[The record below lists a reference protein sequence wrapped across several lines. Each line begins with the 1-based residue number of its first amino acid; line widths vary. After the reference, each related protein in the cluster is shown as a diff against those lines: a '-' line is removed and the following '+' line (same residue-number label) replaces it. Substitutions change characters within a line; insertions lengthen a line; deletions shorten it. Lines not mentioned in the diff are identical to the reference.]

1 MKTKVLNYNVLIK
14 RESYKSGKNV
24 YVASVPTLGISDYAK
39 TSDKA
44 LDNIQKLIKFHID
57 CLVKE
62 NEAIPEPDN
71 ASSYLIGN
79 SQVEIQTD
87 QNFAFS

>member
-14 RESYKSGKNV
+14 RESYKNGETV
-24 YVASVPTLGISDYAK
+24 YVASAPTLGISDYAE
-39 TSDKA
+39 TSEKA
-44 LDNIQKLIKFHID
+44 LKNIQKLIKFHID
-57 CLVKE
+57 SLVKE

-71 ASSYLIGN
+71 ASSYLITN
-79 SQVEIQTD
+79 SQVEIRTD